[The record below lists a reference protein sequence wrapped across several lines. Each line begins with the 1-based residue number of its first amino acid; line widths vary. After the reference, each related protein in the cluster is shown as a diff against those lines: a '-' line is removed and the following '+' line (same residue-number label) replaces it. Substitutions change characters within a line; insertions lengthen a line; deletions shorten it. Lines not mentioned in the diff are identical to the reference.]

1 MRGTLMTKEEILKQ
15 YVEGFNIEIDSN
27 LELILLPYEE
37 YTTDDTLYLRSFLYK
52 NDELIN
58 WGFENLY
65 HQYGKLVEDTILNSA
80 QFKCCEVNLIIDSIP
95 VVVVPNE
102 LSL

>member
-1 MRGTLMTKEEILKQ
+1 MTKEEILNHYTK
-15 YVEGFNIEIDSN
+15 GFNIEIDSN

-52 NDELIN
+52 NDKLKN

-65 HQYGKLVEDTILNSA
+65 HQYGKLVKDTILNSA
-80 QFKCCEVNLIIDSIP
+80 QFKCYEVNIIIDTIP
-95 VVVVPNE
+95 VVVVPYE

>member
-1 MRGTLMTKEEILKQ
+1 MTKEEILKH